1 MLCWPV
7 YIVGGFFLSL
17 LIVDIS
23 TYSWDALPLHAG
35 MGITFT
41 GLYYL
46 FCLLFGNSISMAVLF
61 VPIVFILMFFL
72 ASSLLFNNINTNKC
86 CMTCGNN
93 PTPKSDFLNFFA
105 WMFNRTSFDSPLP
118 TCPPV
123 LPSPSPMPTCPPS
136 SPSPLPRCQSP
147 SPSCPPPS
155 PSPTCP
161 PYSPSPST
169 KSC

>member
-17 LIVDIS
+17 IIVDIS

-46 FCLLFGNSISMAVLF
+46 FCLFLGNSISMAVLF

-72 ASSLLFNNINTNKC
+72 ASSLLFNNIKTNRC
-86 CMTCGNN
+86 CMTCGKN
-93 PTPKSDFLNFFA
+93 PIPKSDFLNFFA

-123 LPSPSPMPTCPPS
+123 LPSPSPLPKCQPSPSPMPTCPPPTCPPPSPTPTCPPS
-136 SPSPLPRCQSP
+136 SPSPSP
-147 SPSCPPPS
+147 
-155 PSPTCP
+155 
-161 PYSPSPST
+161 